1 MKQNTTTTTPEI
13 DKGKEL
19 TRKALAK
26 VERYLEKTPG
36 SVKRLAE
43 FLTKRMGRNVAR
55 QRVTRWFAGDLE
67 SRPEPLFST
76 GLLMLEW
83 WKLEQ
88 KRAERDKIRAAES
101 TPAAAAS

>member
-1 MKQNTTTTTPEI
+1 MKNATTTTPEI
-13 DKGKEL
+13 DKGKEI

-36 SVKRLAE
+36 SVRRLAE
-43 FLTKRMGRNVAR
+43 FLTKRTGRNVAR
-55 QRVTRWFAGDLE
+55 QRVTRWFAGDLA

-88 KRAERDKIRAAES
+88 KRAEREKQRD
-101 TPAAAAS
+101 TAAAPAPAPGS

>member
-1 MKQNTTTTTPEI
+1 MNQTTTTKSEI

-19 TRKALAK
+19 TRRALAK
-26 VERYLEKTPG
+26 VEKHLEKTPG

-43 FLTKRMGRNVAR
+43 FLTKRTGREVAR
-55 QRVTRWFAGDLE
+55 QRVTRWFASDLDA
-67 SRPEPLFST
+67 RPEPLFST

-88 KRAERDKIRAAES
+88 KRAEREKARE
-101 TPAAAAS
+101 TPAPAASAQA

>member
-1 MKQNTTTTTPEI
+1 MNQKTTPNTEI

-19 TRKALAK
+19 TRRALAK
-26 VERYLEKTPG
+26 VEKYLDKTPG

-43 FLTKRMGRNVAR
+43 FLTKRTGREVAR
-55 QRVTRWFAGDLE
+55 QRVTRWFASDLAA
-67 SRPEPLFST
+67 RPEPLFST

-88 KRAERDKIRAAES
+88 KRAEREKQKSETAPATAPAE
-101 TPAAAAS
+101 